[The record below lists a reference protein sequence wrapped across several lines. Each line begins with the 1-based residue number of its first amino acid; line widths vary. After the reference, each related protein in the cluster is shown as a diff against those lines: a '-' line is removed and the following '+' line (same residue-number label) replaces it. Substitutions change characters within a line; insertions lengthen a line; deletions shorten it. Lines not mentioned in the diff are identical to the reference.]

1 MALFRVIQTTVV
13 ILLDNSCG
21 FIVIHHEYLL
31 LETNDFY
38 CAYIQ
43 YRLAFTIIIHFLE
56 PSMHR
61 EAQCSC
67 GQVKLVVD
75 GEPVR
80 IAVCHC
86 YSCQLRTGST
96 LGVQARFNR

>member
-1 MALFRVIQTTVV
+1 
-13 ILLDNSCG
+13 
-21 FIVIHHEYLL
+21 
-31 LETNDFY
+31 
-38 CAYIQ
+38 
-43 YRLAFTIIIHFLE
+43 
-56 PSMHR
+56 MHR

-86 YSCQLRTGST
+86 YSCQLRTGSA